1 MTASRRPV
9 VAAFDVDRTLTT
21 RDCVTPFLYRTVGL
35 RAALALVR
43 QPVRVS
49 RALARRDRDSIKAA
63 VCTAF
68 ASMEARAVDARGAEF
83 AREIE
88 RRWLRPDTFARLRHH
103 LELGDTVVLVSASL
117 DPYLVPFGSSIGA
130 TAALCTELERDAQ
143 GVLTGRLAVPNCR
156 GPEKVRRLERWLA
169 ASGITDAVVW
179 AYGDSAGDDALLA
192 RADHPVRVGRGHV
205 VADPSA
211 VRSRHK
217 PSQGET
223 PCTTDSRN

>member
-9 VAAFDVDRTLTT
+9 VAAFDVDGTLTT

-49 RALARRDRDSIKAA
+49 RALARRDRDSIKAV

-68 ASMEARAVDARGAEF
+68 AGMEARAVDARGDAF

-88 RRWLRPDTFARLRHH
+88 RRWLRPDTFARLQQHR
-103 LELGDTVVLVSASL
+103 ELDHAVVLVSASL
-117 DPYLVPFGSSIGA
+117 DPYLVPFGSSIEA
-130 TAALCTELERDAQ
+130 TATLCTELERDAQ

-192 RADHPVRVGRGHV
+192 RADHPVRVGHGHV
-205 VADPSA
+205 VTDPL
-211 VRSRHK
+211 
-217 PSQGET
+217 
-223 PCTTDSRN
+223 